1 MITHSKL
8 TLSSSSFIYTT
19 GQQIVVKK
27 KVEVGRLLI
36 MLQSSKCC
44 KIDQYLANIKEY
56 PHDLGEYFIIKS
68 VGKVILIQEQLSKNW
83 VIIKEDGNGNQC
95 ATILSVIDKKV
106 IYNFYLHH
114 LKTIAKTDK
123 DLRLT
128 SNTQHKSYLCIIFG
142 ICSDFKA
149 SGMIIHHDIGE

>member
-1 MITHSKL
+1 MLCFPTKGMVPPPIALFAAGATARYFVMITHSKL

-68 VGKVILIQEQLSKNW
+68 VGKVILIQEQLSKN
-83 VIIKEDGNGNQC
+83 
-95 ATILSVIDKKV
+95 
-106 IYNFYLHH
+106 
-114 LKTIAKTDK
+114 
-123 DLRLT
+123 
-128 SNTQHKSYLCIIFG
+128 
-142 ICSDFKA
+142 
-149 SGMIIHHDIGE
+149 